1 MYKKNQKNPT
11 CTLLVVLGGGQSETT
26 IVLTVLV
33 TWVRNL
39 CMLDSQILRK
49 GKGFESIQSTYKQ
62 VNVWYYLGKLHS
74 EGMRQSE

>member
-1 MYKKNQKNPT
+1 MHTARGTRRWSVRDYDSSY
-11 CTLLVVLGGGQSETT
+11 CTGDLGK
-26 IVLTVLV
+26 
-33 TWVRNL
+33 NL

-49 GKGFESIQSTYKQ
+49 GKGFESVQSTYKQ